1 MEIKYIN
8 ENAMACV
15 FEETISEQVNQQVLA
30 LKRALE
36 RQQVEGIEE
45 IITSYHTL
53 VIYFKDSITHDGIA
67 ELINRLDISDRAE
80 RTAKVYTIPVCYDY
94 GLDLAELAEYC
105 GLTPQE
111 VIERHTSRQYLIYM
125 LGFMPGFPFLGGLD
139 ASIAKSRKET
149 PRKEIPAGSVG
160 IANEQTG
167 MYPLASPGGWN
178 IIGRTPVT
186 LFDADRTPAVF
197 YEAGDYIQ
205 FKAVSKEEYTAIEQD
220 SEYQIEVKEAEV

>member
-8 ENAMACV
+8 ENAMACI
-15 FEETISEQVNQQVLA
+15 FDEAINQRVNQQVLA

-36 RQQVEGIEE
+36 TQQVEGIEE

-53 VIYFKDSITHDGIA
+53 VIYFKDSITHAEIA
-67 ELINRLDISDRAE
+67 ELINRLDISDEAE

-111 VIERHTSRQYLIYM
+111 VIERHTSRPYLIYM

-139 ASIAKSRKET
+139 DSIAKPRKET
-149 PRKEIPAGSVG
+149 PRKEIPTGSVG

-220 SEYQIEVKEAEV
+220 SDYQIEVKEAEA

>member
-1 MEIKYIN
+1 MDIKYIN
-8 ENAMACV
+8 ENAIACV

-30 LKRALE
+30 LKHAFE
-36 RQQVEGIEE
+36 TQQVDGIEE
-45 IITSYHTL
+45 IIASYHTL
-53 VIYFKDSITHDGIA
+53 VIYFNDSITHDVLVEKIKS
-67 ELINRLDISDRAE
+67 LDINSQMK

-94 GLDLAELAEYC
+94 GLDMDELAEYC

-111 VIERHTSRQYLIYM
+111 VVERHTSRRYLIYM

-139 ASIAKSRKET
+139 ASIAKPRKET

-167 MYPLASPGGWN
+167 VYPLASPGGWN
-178 IIGRTPVT
+178 IIGRTPIT

-205 FKAVSKEEYTAIEQD
+205 FKAISKEEYTAIEQD
-220 SEYQIEVKEAEV
+220 AEYKIEVKEVEA